1 MAQAIIGLE
10 EAAELIGRLK
20 AAAEGNGRFP
30 DVLMPNGKRLA
41 DCTFGYIG
49 QLEAAMQAMGLQM
62 PRSSL
67 SGLSSAGLLSS
78 LAPLRTPPSRPRP
91 AQSAP
96 HPRSDRRGHLPAR
109 SA

>member
-30 DVLMPNGKRLA
+30 EVVMPNGKRLA

-49 QLEAAMQAMGLQM
+49 QLEEAMQVMGLQI
-62 PRSSL
+62 PEPAGSSQALARRLPERSS
-67 SGLSSAGLLSS
+67 
-78 LAPLRTPPSRPRP
+78 
-91 AQSAP
+91 
-96 HPRSDRRGHLPAR
+96 AR
-109 SA
+109 AVV

>member
-30 DVLMPNGKRLA
+30 EVVMPNGKRLA

-49 QLEAAMQAMGLQM
+49 QLEKAMQVMGLQM
-62 PRSSL
+62 PDVNETLTSRAL
-67 SGLSSAGLLSS
+67 H
-78 LAPLRTPPSRPRP
+78 PRTPAVPLAAAWDR
-91 AQSAP
+91 SAA
-96 HPRSDRRGHLPAR
+96 RRGVD
-109 SA
+109 SAQ

>member
-30 DVLMPNGKRLA
+30 EVVMPNGKRLA

-49 QLEAAMQAMGLQM
+49 QLEEAMQVMGLQM
-62 PRSSL
+62 PESAGSAQALVRRLPERSS
-67 SGLSSAGLLSS
+67 A
-78 LAPLRTPPSRPRP
+78 
-91 AQSAP
+91 
-96 HPRSDRRGHLPAR
+96 LPVV
-109 SA
+109 